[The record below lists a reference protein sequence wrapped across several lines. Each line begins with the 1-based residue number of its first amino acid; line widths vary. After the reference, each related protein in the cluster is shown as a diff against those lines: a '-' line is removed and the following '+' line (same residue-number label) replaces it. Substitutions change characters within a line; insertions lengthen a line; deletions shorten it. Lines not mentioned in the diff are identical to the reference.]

1 MFSKKTRNSLITL
14 ILASLVSF
22 FPFAST
28 AQAGNV
34 TSLQLII
41 NPFVE
46 ALSVNVPLTGSFPN
60 IESPDDTTTVTVQLA
75 AVTVTDTRRGSGRN
89 RTWTTSAILTNL
101 VSADDTLTANTI
113 GYSAGE
119 ATMVNGTVGVT
130 EYTRISMHILTEVTK
145 GITTTGNHVA
155 SWRPTL
161 TIPVPALA
169 EPGAYIGILTHSVF

>member
-1 MFSKKTRNSLITL
+1 M

-22 FPFAST
+22 FPAASS

-46 ALSVNVPLTGSFPN
+46 GLFINVPLTGSFPN

-75 AVTVTDTRRGSGRN
+75 AVTVSDTRRSTGRN
-89 RTWTTSAILTNL
+89 RTWTTNAILTNL
-101 VSADDTLTANTI
+101 VSATDTLTANTI
-113 GYSAGE
+113 GYSSGE
-119 ATMVNGTVGVT
+119 ATMISGLVGVT
-130 EYTRISMHILTEVTK
+130 EYTRVAMDIAAPVTK
-145 GITTTGNHVA
+145 GISTTGNHVS

-161 TIPVPALA
+161 SIPVPALKSA
-169 EPGAYIGILTHSVF
+169 GAYIGVLTHSVF

>member
-46 ALSVNVPLTGSFPN
+46 ALFVNVPLTGTFPTVV
-60 IESPDDTTTVTVQLA
+60 SPDQIETMTVQLA
-75 AVTVTDTRRGSGRN
+75 AVTVTDTRRSLLLN
-89 RTWTTSAILTNL
+89 RTWTTNAVMTNL
-101 VSADDTLTANTI
+101 FSATDTLTADTM

-119 ATMVNGTVGVT
+119 ATMVTGLVGVT
-130 EYTRISMHILTEVTK
+130 EYTRIAMNSAAKVTM
-145 GITTTGNHVA
+145 GVTITGNHVA

-161 TIPVPALA
+161 SIPVPALA
-169 EPGAYIGILTHSVF
+169 EPGTYIGTLTHSVF